1 MSALE
6 LKARHKLTPKVRD
19 SDTGLYFANGGTTVL
34 TYEKVLWAAKQGSP
48 MHIAAGA
55 IAMQMVSVIENLNGV
70 GKRTK
75 DKYARVYSKDFEAMV
90 HQRNNLVHGF
100 GHADVE
106 KTKVMRAQSIEH

>member
-1 MSALE
+1 MKSNLLAKRFAAAQKGIMSALE
-6 LKARHKLTPKVRD
+6 LKARHKLTP
-19 SDTGLYFANGGTTVL
+19 
-34 TYEKVLWAAKQGSP
+34 KVLWAAKQGSP